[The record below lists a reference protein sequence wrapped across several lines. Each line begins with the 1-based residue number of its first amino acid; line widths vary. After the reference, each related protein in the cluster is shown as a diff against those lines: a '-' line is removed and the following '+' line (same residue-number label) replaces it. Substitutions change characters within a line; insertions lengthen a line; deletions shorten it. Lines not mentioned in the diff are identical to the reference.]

1 LMTGLSQRPISISSR
16 ERDMHFTLEQ
26 IAQILNVPLTGDGSL
41 IPSGISTDSRSLKRN
56 MLFFALEGEH
66 DNGHN
71 YLTDVFQNGACGAVV
86 DRNWQILDDK
96 QKHQSIIRVESPL
109 KALQTVAAAYREQY
123 QFPVIAVTGSNG
135 KTSTKEMV
143 ARVLGKQYR
152 VTKSPGNLN
161 NHIGLA
167 LSIYQ
172 WQTSDDMAVLEMG
185 TNHFGEIHRLCEI
198 ARPTHGIITNIG
210 KGHLEFFHDL
220 EGVFRAKTELLDFL
234 DSDSTVFLNGDDPFL
249 QRIKNKKK
257 QIVTYGL
264 SDGCTVHPIE
274 WGMDALACPWMKID
288 KEQIQLTVPGKCQL
302 YNGLAALAVGQAF
315 QIPSDQIRE
324 ALSSFKPVDKR
335 MEKFKIDGIVIINDS
350 YNANPTSVE
359 QGIITLSSIQTLKRR
374 LVCLGDMLELGAMSK
389 MEHEKIG
396 EIVVK
401 HQLDALFCYGSET
414 LATIEKAKKLGL
426 KSAHHFDSKSELNVF
441 LYSYL
446 QEGDGLMVKGSRGM
460 KMEEVVQSLLVHY
473 QEA

>member
-1 LMTGLSQRPISISSR
+1 
-16 ERDMHFTLEQ
+16 
-26 IAQILNVPLTGDGSL
+26 
-41 IPSGISTDSRSLKRN
+41 
-56 MLFFALEGEH
+56 
-66 DNGHN
+66 
-71 YLTDVFQNGACGAVV
+71 
-86 DRNWQILDDK
+86 
-96 QKHQSIIRVESPL
+96 
-109 KALQTVAAAYREQY
+109 
-123 QFPVIAVTGSNG
+123 
-135 KTSTKEMV
+135 
-143 ARVLGKQYR
+143 
-152 VTKSPGNLN
+152 
-161 NHIGLA
+161 
-167 LSIYQ
+167 
-172 WQTSDDMAVLEMG
+172 
-185 TNHFGEIHRLCEI
+185 
-198 ARPTHGIITNIG
+198 
-210 KGHLEFFHDL
+210 
-220 EGVFRAKTELLDFL
+220 
-234 DSDSTVFLNGDDPFL
+234 
-249 QRIKNKKK
+249 
-257 QIVTYGL
+257 
-264 SDGCTVHPIE
+264 
-274 WGMDALACPWMKID
+274 
-288 KEQIQLTVPGKCQL
+288 
-302 YNGLAALAVGQAF
+302 
-315 QIPSDQIRE
+315 
-324 ALSSFKPVDKR
+324 